1 MQKLLRRFH
10 NLSLSQKMV
19 SAFFAL
25 LLVIC
30 LVMLAALNIS
40 FGIYD
45 QNLYEK
51 SLQSLDFFARQVSDE
66 LEDVESFTYDLAVSP
81 ELQQQLSELKTLA
94 FGTSAYDYARY
105 QLRVQ
110 LIQEA
115 RTHPIVKN
123 IRFIDTN
130 GSEMLVGTDTG
141 PMDTASLLEALHQA
155 YGAYLLTSP
164 TADYPYLVGG
174 RDIRKHIDSSMEYL
188 GSYLVTCDAA
198 GVIQRELQGMTSS
211 PGTLY
216 VAAGDT
222 MVYRGAEVDPPAVEG
237 DHGYRVW
244 RQDGQSYFVC
254 WMTDPATGW
263 LYLNIFPYSQIFG
276 QTMALRFIVLGVFV
290 ALFVVGGLVMR
301 VLARLIT
308 RPLARLSASMKVVE
322 SDDFEAALAMLPD
335 HPYRD
340 ETGQLT
346 GEFRVMLQQI
356 DTLIREN
363 YKKQIL
369 LQQTQYQMLQA
380 QINPHFLNNTLNT
393 VNWMIRAGRSED
405 AARVVVELGQL
416 LRAALA
422 RESATTV
429 AREVE
434 LVQSYIAIQEFRY
447 HGRAAFQVETEGALD
462 RWTMPKM
469 ILQPLVE
476 NAILHGVE
484 NSLTP
489 CTITVTA
496 REQTADILLE
506 VHNTGPC
513 MTPEELDA
521 VRRFAAKPKGHG
533 IGLKNINDRLQLY
546 FGSFG
551 WQIDSDPEQGTRV
564 LMTLPKKEKED
575 VQTADR
581 G

>member
-141 PMDTASLLEALHQA
+141 PMDTASMLEALHQA

-164 TADYPYLVGG
+164 TAEYPYLVGG

-188 GSYLVTCDAA
+188 GSCLVTCDAA
-198 GVIQRELQGMTSS
+198 GVIRRELQGMTSS

-380 QINPHFLNNTLNT
+380 QINPHFLNNTLEIINWEARLADDVKVCQMLEALSTMLNAAMDRKHRPLIHLSEEMMYVDAYLFIIRERLGKRLT
-393 VNWMIRAGRSED
+393 VEKEISPETLDCYVPR
-405 AARVVVELGQL
+405 
-416 LRAALA
+416 
-422 RESATTV
+422 
-429 AREVE
+429 
-434 LVQSYIAIQEFRY
+434 LV
-447 HGRAAFQVETEGALD
+447 
-462 RWTMPKM
+462 
-469 ILQPLVE
+469 LQPLLE
-476 NAILHGVE
+476 NAVEHGINPVQKGTIIIRAYREQDRLLLEIE
-484 NSLTP
+484 NDGVTTYDDLMKIQTLLSDEPLPEGTGSASLGIRNVHERVKIIYGQESGLSI
-489 CTITVTA
+489 TITEKGNTLS
-496 REQTADILLE
+496 RMNIKFEQD
-506 VHNTGPC
+506 G
-513 MTPEELDA
+513 
-521 VRRFAAKPKGHG
+521 
-533 IGLKNINDRLQLY
+533 Q
-546 FGSFG
+546 
-551 WQIDSDPEQGTRV
+551 
-564 LMTLPKKEKED
+564 
-575 VQTADR
+575 
-581 G
+581 

>member
-174 RDIRKHIDSSMEYL
+174 RDIRKHVDSSMEYL
-188 GSYLVTCDAA
+188 GSCLVTCDAA

-308 RPLARLSASMKVVE
+308 RPL
-322 SDDFEAALAMLPD
+322 
-335 HPYRD
+335 
-340 ETGQLT
+340 
-346 GEFRVMLQQI
+346 
-356 DTLIREN
+356 
-363 YKKQIL
+363 
-369 LQQTQYQMLQA
+369 
-380 QINPHFLNNTLNT
+380 
-393 VNWMIRAGRSED
+393 
-405 AARVVVELGQL
+405 
-416 LRAALA
+416 
-422 RESATTV
+422 
-429 AREVE
+429 
-434 LVQSYIAIQEFRY
+434 
-447 HGRAAFQVETEGALD
+447 
-462 RWTMPKM
+462 
-469 ILQPLVE
+469 
-476 NAILHGVE
+476 
-484 NSLTP
+484 
-489 CTITVTA
+489 
-496 REQTADILLE
+496 
-506 VHNTGPC
+506 
-513 MTPEELDA
+513 
-521 VRRFAAKPKGHG
+521 
-533 IGLKNINDRLQLY
+533 
-546 FGSFG
+546 
-551 WQIDSDPEQGTRV
+551 
-564 LMTLPKKEKED
+564 
-575 VQTADR
+575 
-581 G
+581 

>member
-10 NLSLSQKMV
+10 DLSLSQKMV

-51 SLQSLDFFARQVSDE
+51 SLQSLDFFARQVNDE
-66 LEDVESFTYDLAVSP
+66 LEDVENFTYELAVST
-81 ELQQQLSELKTLA
+81 ELQEQFSNLKTLP
-94 FGTSAYDYARY
+94 FGSSAYSYALY
-105 QLRVQ
+105 QLRMQ
-110 LIQEA
+110 LILEV

-141 PMDTASLLEALHQA
+141 PLDTAPLLEKLHQGD
-155 YGAYLLTSP
+155 GAYLLTSP

-174 RDIRKHIDSSMEYL
+174 RDIRKHIDYSMEYL
-188 GSYLVTCDAA
+188 GSCLVTCDAA
-198 GVIQRELQGMTSS
+198 SVIQRQLSTMTSS

-216 VAAGDT
+216 VTAGDT
-222 MVYRGAEVDPPAVEG
+222 MVYRGDEAEPPAVEG
-237 DHGYRVW
+237 PQGYRVW
-244 RQDGQSYFVC
+244 RQGGQSYFVC
-254 WMTDPATGW
+254 WMTDTTTGW

-301 VLARLIT
+301 ALARLIT
-308 RPLARLSASMKVVE
+308 RPLARLSASMQVVE

-405 AARVVVELGQL
+405 AAQVVVELGQL

-447 HGRAAFQVETEGALD
+447 HGRATFQVKTEGALA

-484 NSLTP
+484 NSLAP

-496 REQTADILLE
+496 REQETDILLE

-533 IGLKNINDRLQLY
+533 IGLKNIHDRLQLY

-551 WQIDSDPEQGTRV
+551 WQIDSSPEQGTRV
-564 LMTLPKKEKED
+564 RMTLPKKEED
-575 VQTADR
+575 HVQTADR